1 MSTHSTQVAIIGAG
15 PAGLGLGRLL
25 TLAGVDNII
34 IEKRSREYVEQRIRA
49 GMLEHPTVELLIKM
63 GVGERLQREGQFD
76 SKFELRYD
84 HQRIWVPME
93 ELTGGRRTV
102 LYPQQEVV
110 KDLLAARDL
119 TGDPI
124 TFEADD
130 VALHDVDGEHPYVT
144 YTDSSGV
151 SQRVEAPLIAGCD
164 GFHGVSRPTIPADRL
179 TVHTKDYPFAWLGIL
194 ADVPPS
200 TRELIYAHHPNGFAM
215 HSRRSSTVSRL
226 YLQVPPE
233 ADAEDYDDQEIWDE
247 LQRRLGTDDDW
258 TLQEGKI
265 TQKSVTA
272 MRSVVV
278 ESLQY
283 GRLYLAG
290 DAAHIVPP
298 TAAKGLNLAMSD
310 VSVLAEGMVRHL
322 VHGDDEALAGY
333 SQTALRRI
341 WRAQEFSRSMTALLH
356 HVPGSEFEAR
366 LQEARLE
373 NLTASRA
380 NLASMCEQY
389 VGLPFESRIDELIE
403 TPTVVAL

>member
-1 MSTHSTQVAIIGAG
+1 MSTHSTRVAIIGAG
-15 PAGLGLGRLL
+15 PAGLALGRLL

-63 GVGERLQREGQFD
+63 GVGERLLQVGQFD
-76 SKFELRYD
+76 SQFELRFD
-84 HQRIWVPME
+84 HRRVWVPMA
-93 ELTGGRRTV
+93 ELTGGSRTV

-110 KDLLAARDL
+110 KDLLAARDV
-119 TGDPI
+119 TGDRI
-124 TFEADD
+124 VFEADD
-130 VALHDVDGEHPYVT
+130 VGLHEVEGDSPFVT
-144 YTDSSGV
+144 YTDNSGE
-151 SQRVEAPLIAGCD
+151 SHRVEADLIAGCD
-164 GFHGVSRPTIPADRL
+164 GYHGVSRPTIPQERL
-179 TVHTKDYPFAWLGIL
+179 TIHKRDYPFAWLGIL

-226 YLQVPPE
+226 YLQVPPD
-233 ADAEDYDDQEIWDE
+233 ADADDYTDQEIWDE

-258 TLQEGKI
+258 TLHEGQI

-278 ESLQY
+278 EPLQY

-310 VSVLAEGMVRHL
+310 VAILAEGMVRHF
-322 VHGDDEALAGY
+322 VEGDDEVLNAY
-333 SQTALRRI
+333 SATALRRI

-356 HVPGSEFEAR
+356 HVPGSDFEAR

-373 NLTASRA
+373 NLVASRA
-380 NLASMCEQY
+380 GLAAHCEQY
-389 VGLPFESRIDELIE
+389 VGLPFESRIEELI
-403 TPTVVAL
+403 